1 MENEDLCQAC
11 QALFVEAK
19 DYQMYRHTLGGFPE
33 SATNGCR
40 FCAIRWD
47 RLSREQRNE
56 IVKHEHRIEVQHLN
70 KSRTLAGPMLRFRY
84 ELGPE
89 NESRMRY
96 DPVPLVAKLD
106 FSLIQ
111 IEGRLAML

>member
-11 QALFVEAK
+11 QALFVEVK
-19 DYQMYRHTLGGFPE
+19 DRQMYRHTLGGFSE

-56 IVKHEHRIEVQHLN
+56 IVKHEHRIEVRHWKTRQ
-70 KSRTLAGPMLRFRY
+70 PMLRFRY
-84 ELGPE
+84 G
-89 NESRMRY
+89 S
-96 DPVPLVAKLD
+96 LVATLE
-106 FSLIQ
+106 FLLFP